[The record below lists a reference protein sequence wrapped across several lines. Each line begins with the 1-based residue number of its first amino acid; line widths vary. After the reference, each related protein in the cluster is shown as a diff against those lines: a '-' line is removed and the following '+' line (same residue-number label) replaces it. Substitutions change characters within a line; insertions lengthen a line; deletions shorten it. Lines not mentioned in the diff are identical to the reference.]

1 MHMFLKTILPKINKI
16 RLCSA
21 PKLPHFWDTV
31 YITDCVLT
39 FEWQQ
44 CACCD
49 CIRVLFAHFIT
60 QLDARIV
67 WPQLCYWFWCH
78 SEGTYMQWLQ
88 LSCFLSHS

>member
-1 MHMFLKTILPKINKI
+1 VSFRCCYVIKLEKTDKNQKCNMHMFLKTILPKINKI

-67 WPQLCYWFWCH
+67 
-78 SEGTYMQWLQ
+78 
-88 LSCFLSHS
+88 